1 MDIFEKI
8 QKIFPNLSRNHKKIA
23 AYISGNG
30 TEASFASVSELASK
44 AAVSESSVVR
54 FAQEL
59 GYTGYPPFRR
69 ELQNE
74 FRNRIGIAA
83 RLRRTVSNLPNQGL
97 VESLFQKDIELIEET
112 LSELSQTDFSKAID
126 LIWKARRIFI
136 VGLRSSFSLAY
147 FLYFRLV
154 RLRLDVRL
162 IMITGGTSLL
172 EQLALLDR
180 RDLLIA
186 MGLDQIPKETRIAID
201 HALRSNAKILGVTD
215 LVASEIALKASISL
229 FARRRPH
236 STQSLSAFMTLLNAL
251 AIGVATK
258 KKSRALK
265 ALRHLDQMEVIMEKI
280 YEGRKN

>member
-1 MDIFEKI
+1 MNIFEKI
-8 QKIFPNLSRNHKKIA
+8 KEIFPSFSRNQKKIA

-30 TEASFASVSELASK
+30 TDASFASVGELARK
-44 AAVSESSVVR
+44 AGVSESSVVR

-74 FRNRIGIAA
+74 FRTRLGNAA
-83 RLRRTVSNLPNQGL
+83 RLRRAVSKLPNQRL
-97 VESLFQKDIELIEET
+97 IESLFQNDIELIEET
-112 LSELSQTDFSKAID
+112 LSELSQRDFSKAID

-136 VGLRSSFSLAY
+136 IGLRSSFSLAY

-186 MGLDQIPKETRIAID
+186 MGFDHMPRETRIAID
-201 HALRSNAKILGVTD
+201 HALKSNATVLGITHVGT
-215 LVASEIALKASISL
+215 SEIALKASFSL
-229 FARRRPH
+229 FAKRQPH
-236 STQSLSAFMTLLNAL
+236 STQSLSAFMTLLNVL
-251 AIGVATK
+251 AIGVAK
-258 KKSRALK
+258 RKKSRAIK
-265 ALRHLDQMEVIMEKI
+265 ALRHLDQMEENYVGR
-280 YEGRKN
+280 EGK